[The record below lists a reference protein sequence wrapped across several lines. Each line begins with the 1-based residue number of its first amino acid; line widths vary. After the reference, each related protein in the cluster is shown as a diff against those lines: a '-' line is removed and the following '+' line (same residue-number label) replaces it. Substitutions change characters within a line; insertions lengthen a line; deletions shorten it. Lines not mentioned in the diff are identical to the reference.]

1 MEVLYPMAVKQQ
13 DRITDEISD
22 DIVEITTQIARDE
35 GAHNVTVRKIISRLG
50 VTNRVFYNRYH
61 NADEVLRIIYE
72 NAVLKM
78 RESFRSDYNSSED
91 FFEYAMDIGT
101 KVLINTYDIKMEF
114 SSYMFEHDSLTEE
127 NRMWWT
133 QTMKKSLEEAKARG
147 FIKDIDTEMLSYSI
161 WCFCRGYNVDAVTR
175 KLSKAEAVKYFQF
188 AFGYFL
194 EGIRR

>member
-1 MEVLYPMAVKQQ
+1 MAVKQQ

>member
-1 MEVLYPMAVKQQ
+1 MAVKQQ

-50 VTNRVFYNRYH
+50 VTNRVFYNRFH